1 MAGHRE
7 EVVNV
12 KLAEVLQK
20 HGHLAEPE
28 LIIHQGSKRRLPD
41 VLIAFRGLR
50 VVIEGRYRAG
60 AQTEVQVRKKAS
72 DRVNSGLAHIAIGVV
87 YPVNLRATPQADLEK
102 QLSTSSLKFAVVSE
116 RGAGD
121 FQEGLV
127 ADLADA
133 LARCHEV
140 MSSEDLVAA
149 AADEVRTAIQQFQ
162 QTVSNRT
169 GIAQRLMPIL
179 GFGPEVEHGE
189 DA

>member
-133 LARCHEV
+133 LARCHE
-140 MSSEDLVAA
+140 